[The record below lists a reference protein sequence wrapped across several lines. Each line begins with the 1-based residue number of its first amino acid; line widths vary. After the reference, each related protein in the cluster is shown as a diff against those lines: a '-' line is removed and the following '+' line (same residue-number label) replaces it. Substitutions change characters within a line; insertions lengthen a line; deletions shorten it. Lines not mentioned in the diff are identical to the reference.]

1 MKKFIKIA
9 VFVLVITALI
19 CCASCDNKANE
30 IVGKWE
36 TKIPHTVLSAN
47 SSKGSEPYM
56 EYVNFENVYKRQ
68 VYEFCEDG
76 IYKMT
81 VYVDEYIELYKD
93 AVYEGIS
100 KYYQNQI
107 QINNLECTVEELFKK
122 DGITK
127 DSITL
132 DDKAMESLQKEKY
145 SEGNYQIS
153 QGRLYRSASKEYDVD
168 KSIYMEYEIINGNLV
183 FKNQVGG
190 NVVASSTL
198 FPLLFKKIG

>member
-19 CCASCDNKANE
+19 CCASCDNKQNE

-36 TKIPHTVLSAN
+36 TKIPHTVLAAN
-47 SSKGSEPYM
+47 SRKGNEPYM
-56 EYVNFENVYKRQ
+56 AYVNFENVYKRQ
-68 VYEFCEDG
+68 VYEFDEDG
-76 IYKMT
+76 VYKMT

-100 KYYQNQI
+100 QYYQNQI
-107 QINNLECTVEELFKK
+107 ENNNLDCTVEELFEK

-132 DDKAMESLQKEKY
+132 DDKALESLQKEKY
-145 SEGNYQIS
+145 SEGNYQIR

-190 NVVASSTL
+190 NVVAGSTL

>member
-1 MKKFIKIA
+1 MKKFIKIIA
-9 VFVLVITALI
+9 FVIVLTALF
-19 CCASCDNKANE
+19 CCSSCEKDENE

-36 TKIPHTVLSAN
+36 TKIPHTVLAAN
-47 SSKGSEPYM
+47 SSKGNEPYM
-56 EYVNFENVYKRQ
+56 SFVNFENVYKRQ
-68 VYEFCEDG
+68 VYEFDEDG

-81 VYVDEYIELYKD
+81 VYVDEYIELYKE
-93 AVYEGIS
+93 AVYEGIRQ
-100 KYYQNQI
+100 YYLSEI
-107 QINNLECTVEELFKK
+107 QANNLESSVEELFER

-132 DDKAMESLQKEKY
+132 DDKAMERLQKEKY
-145 SEGNYQIS
+145 SEGNYLIS

-190 NVVASSTL
+190 NVVAFSTL

>member
-1 MKKFIKIA
+1 MKKKIKILA
-9 VFVLVITALI
+9 FLIAITALF
-19 CCASCDNKANE
+19 CCSSCEKDANE

-36 TKIPHTVLSAN
+36 TKIPHTVLAAN
-47 SSKGSEPYM
+47 SDKGNEPYM
-56 EYVNFENVYKRQ
+56 AYVNFENVYKRQ
-68 VYEFCEDG
+68 VYEFDEDG
-76 IYKMT
+76 VYKMT
-81 VYVDEYIELYKD
+81 VYVDEYIELYKE
-93 AVYEGIS
+93 AVYEGI
-100 KYYQNQI
+100 KQYYLSEI
-107 QINNLECTVEELFKK
+107 QANNLESSVEELFER

-132 DDKAMESLQKEKY
+132 DDKAMERLQKEKY
-145 SEGNYQIS
+145 SEGNYLIS

-168 KSIYMEYEIINGNLV
+168 RSIYMEYEITNGNLV